1 MKPRWSRQ
9 KGSAP
14 SRGARHTRDVP
25 VADRHER
32 ERGFTLI
39 EMVVTFALAA
49 ILMGIAVPHLPDR
62 NYGLWTAHTQV
73 IADIRQARADSIVKG
88 DHFEVRIDDEQHYT
102 VWRLR
107 DPENDGIWLP
117 DDVPVRSRVLP
128 DSVTFTQGVGGS
140 FEFNTRGLM
149 VIPDAADS
157 LRLQDSKT
165 TEERTVTI
173 WPSGQIAPTETPDLE
188 S

>member
-1 MKPRWSRQ
+1 MKPARSRENV
-9 KGSAP
+9 GAP
-14 SRGARHTRDVP
+14 SRAARHTRDER

-88 DHFEVRIDDEQHYT
+88 DHFEVRIDSSNAYT

-107 DPENDGIWLP
+107 DPENDGNWVP
-117 DDVPVRSRVLP
+117 DATPRKSRVLP
-128 DSVTFTQGVGGS
+128 TNVTFTQGVGGS

-157 LRLQDSKT
+157 LRLADSHT
-165 TEERTVTI
+165 AEERTVTI
-173 WPSGQIAPTETPDLE
+173 WPSGQIAPTETPELD

>member
-1 MKPRWSRQ
+1 MKPRRSRQ

-14 SRGARHTRDVP
+14 SRAARHTRDVS
-25 VADRHER
+25 VAERHQL

-88 DHFEVRIDDEQHYT
+88 DHFEVRIEDDQHYS

-107 DPENDGIWLP
+107 DPEFDGTWVADP
-117 DDVPVRSRVLP
+117 QPVRSRVLP
-128 DSVTFTQGVGGS
+128 DNVRFTEGVGAS
-140 FEFNTRGLM
+140 FAFNTRGLM
-149 VIPDAADS
+149 VIPEAADS
-157 LRLQDSKT
+157 LRLQDT
-165 TEERTVTI
+165 HNGQERTVTI
-173 WPSGQIAPTETPDLE
+173 WPSGQIAPTETPDLDG
-188 S
+188 